1 MEINKNLKER
11 INMMN
16 KITLIKLGCK
26 GTKIA
31 RKSMQTATTMTA
43 VEVIKNQDMDKDEIV
58 LSKTILKRRILSAMA
73 GTIAAEIVDTIVDQ
87 LTDNTTVR
95 LVSYLTTDILIS
107 AFVEK
112 KLKEMDEKKRIQELE
127 EAKREL
133 AELKAN
139 QNKED

>member
-11 INMMN
+11 NNMMN

-26 GTKIA
+26 GRKIA
-31 RKSMQTATTMTA
+31 RKSIQTATTMTA

>member
-11 INMMN
+11 NNMMN

-31 RKSMQTATTMTA
+31 RKSIQTATTMTA
-43 VEVIKNQDMDKDEIV
+43 VEVIKNQDIEKDEIV
-58 LSKTILKRRILSAMA
+58 LSKTILKRRIISAMA
-73 GTIAAEIVDTIVDQ
+73 GTIAAEVVDAIIDQ
-87 LTDNTTVR
+87 LTDNTIVR
-95 LVSYLTTDILIS
+95 LVSYLTTDILVS

>member
-16 KITLIKLGCK
+16 KISLVKLGCK

-31 RKSMQTATTMTA
+31 RKSIQTATTMTA
-43 VEVIKNQDMDKDEIV
+43 VEVIKNQDIEKDEIV
-58 LSKTILKRRILSAMA
+58 LSKTILKRRIISAMA
-73 GTIAAEIVDTIVDQ
+73 GTIAAEVVDAIIDQ
-87 LTDNTTVR
+87 LTDNTIVR
-95 LVSYLTTDILIS
+95 LVSYLTTDLLVS

-127 EAKREL
+127 EARKEL
-133 AELKAN
+133 AELKAK

>member
-1 MEINKNLKER
+1 
-11 INMMN
+11 MMN
-16 KITLIKLGCK
+16 KLSLIKLGCK

-58 LSKTILKRRILSAMA
+58 LSKTILKRRIFSAMA
-73 GTIAAEIVDTIVDQ
+73 GTIAAEIVDAIVDQ

-127 EAKREL
+127 ETKREL

>member
-1 MEINKNLKER
+1 
-11 INMMN
+11 MMN
-16 KITLIKLGCK
+16 KISLIKLGCK

-58 LSKTILKRRILSAMA
+58 LSKTILKRRIFSAMA
-73 GTIAAEIVDTIVDQ
+73 GTIAAEIVDAIVDQ

-127 EAKREL
+127 EVQREL

>member
-1 MEINKNLKER
+1 MMSKINLV
-11 INMMN
+11 
-16 KITLIKLGCK
+16 KLGCK

-31 RKSMQTATTMTA
+31 RKSLQTATTMTA
-43 VEVIKNQDMDKDEIV
+43 VEVIKNQEIESDEIV
-58 LSKTILKRRILSAMA
+58 LSKTILKRRILAAMA

-87 LTDNTTVR
+87 LTDNTVVR
-95 LVSYLTTDILIS
+95 LVSYLTTDILVS

-127 EAKREL
+127 EAKKEL

>member
-1 MEINKNLKER
+1 
-11 INMMN
+11 MMN

-58 LSKTILKRRILSAMA
+58 LSKTILKRRIFSAMA
-73 GTIAAEIVDTIVDQ
+73 GTIAAEIVDAIVDQ

-127 EAKREL
+127 ETKREL

>member
-1 MEINKNLKER
+1 MMSKINLV
-11 INMMN
+11 
-16 KITLIKLGCK
+16 KLGCK

-31 RKSMQTATTMTA
+31 RKGIQTATTMTA
-43 VEVIKNQDMDKDEIV
+43 VEVIKNQDIEKDEIV

-73 GTIAAEIVDTIVDQ
+73 GTIAAEIVDAIIEQ
-87 LTDNTTVR
+87 LTDNTIVR

-127 EAKREL
+127 EARKEL
-133 AELKAN
+133 AELKAK

>member
-1 MEINKNLKER
+1 
-11 INMMN
+11 MMN
-16 KITLIKLGCK
+16 KIALIKLGCK
-26 GTKIA
+26 GRKIA
-31 RKSMQTATTMTA
+31 RKSIQTATTMTA

-58 LSKTILKRRILSAMA
+58 LSKTILKRRIFSAMA

-87 LTDNTTVR
+87 LTDNATVR

-127 EAKREL
+127 EVQREL